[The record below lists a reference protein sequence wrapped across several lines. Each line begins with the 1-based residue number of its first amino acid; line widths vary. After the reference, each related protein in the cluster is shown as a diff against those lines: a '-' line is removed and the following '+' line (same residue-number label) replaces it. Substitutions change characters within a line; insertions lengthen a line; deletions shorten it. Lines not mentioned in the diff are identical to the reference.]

1 MISAILLAAGE
12 SRRMEAFKQLLDYGG
27 KSFVECCVDNLLAS
41 RADEVVIVTGH
52 RDADVRRALAGRA
65 VTFVF
70 NDDYRAGMS
79 SSIKRGVASLTEK
92 TDAILIA
99 LADQPHIGVPVIDQV
114 IDAYRRLRPALVVP
128 TYGGR
133 NGHPIVLS
141 ARLRPDILGFDDNVG
156 LRQVVHAHGG
166 QAIYTEVGSEAVL
179 LDFDY
184 PEDYER
190 LGKMP

>member
-12 SRRMEAFKQLLDYGG
+12 SRRMETFKQLLDYDG
-27 KSFVECCVDNLLAS
+27 KTFVECCVDNLLAS

-70 NDDYRAGMS
+70 NADYRAGMS
-79 SSIKRGVASLTEK
+79 SSIKRGVSALTEK
-92 TDAILIA
+92 TEAILLS
-99 LADQPHIGVPVIDQV
+99 LADQPQIGAPIIDHVIDV
-114 IDAYRRLRPALVVP
+114 YHSRRPLLVVP
-128 TYGGR
+128 TYAGR

-141 ARLRPDILGFDDNVG
+141 ARLKPEILGFDDAIG
-156 LRQVVHAHGG
+156 LRQVVHANSG

-190 LGKMP
+190 LGRKR